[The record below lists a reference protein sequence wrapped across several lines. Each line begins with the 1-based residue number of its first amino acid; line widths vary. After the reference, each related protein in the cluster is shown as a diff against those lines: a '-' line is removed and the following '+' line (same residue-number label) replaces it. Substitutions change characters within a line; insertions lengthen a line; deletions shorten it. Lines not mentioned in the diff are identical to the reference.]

1 MHNPCVLDGH
11 HISRLHLQTD
21 VILFRVHEIVKGPH
35 GPVELLHLQEVGLQL
50 AHLVDRS
57 VEVGVAG
64 KVRPVQPHQLAASVV
79 SADQFFEGLI
89 VCTFNSPTTTSSPH
103 LNSHKEWLLR
113 NWVELDVVG
122 AHVPEAGH
130 RVGEQLIPGM
140 LNGYKL
146 SQKKGAFTFWDASC
160 EGFVQRGKRR
170 PT

>member
-50 AHLVDRS
+50 ADLVDRS
-57 VEVGVAG
+57 VEVGVAS
-64 KVRPVQPHQLAASVV
+64 KVRPVQPHQLAAPVV

-89 VCTFNSPTTTSSPH
+89 FCTSTSSPH

-113 NWVELDVVG
+113 DRVKLDVVG

-130 RVGEQLIPGM
+130 RVGEQLIPGN
-140 LNGYKL
+140 LDGYKL
-146 SQKKGAFTFWDASC
+146 SQKRALTF
-160 EGFVQRGKRR
+160 
-170 PT
+170 

>member
-50 AHLVDRS
+50 VHLVDRS
-57 VEVGVAG
+57 VEVGVAS

-89 VCTFNSPTTTSSPH
+89 VCTSTSSPH

-113 NWVELDVVG
+113 D
-122 AHVPEAGH
+122 
-130 RVGEQLIPGM
+130 
-140 LNGYKL
+140 
-146 SQKKGAFTFWDASC
+146 
-160 EGFVQRGKRR
+160 
-170 PT
+170 

>member
-50 AHLVDRS
+50 ADLVDRS
-57 VEVGVAG
+57 VEVGVAS
-64 KVRPVQPHQLAASVV
+64 KVRPVQPHQLAAPVV

-89 VCTFNSPTTTSSPH
+89 FCTSTSSPH

-113 NWVELDVVG
+113 DRVKLDVVG

-130 RVGEQLIPGM
+130 RVGEQLIPGN
-140 LNGYKL
+140 LDGY
-146 SQKKGAFTFWDASC
+146 
-160 EGFVQRGKRR
+160 
-170 PT
+170 

>member
-50 AHLVDRS
+50 ADLVDRS
-57 VEVGVAG
+57 VEVGVAS
-64 KVRPVQPHQLAASVV
+64 KVRPVQPHQLAAPVV

-89 VCTFNSPTTTSSPH
+89 VCTSTSSPH

-113 NWVELDVVG
+113 DRVELDVVG
-122 AHVPEAGH
+122 AHVPKAGH
-130 RVGEQLIPGM
+130 CVGKQLIPWN
-140 LNGYKL
+140 LDGYKL
-146 SQKKGAFTFWDASC
+146 LEKRALTFSDASC
-160 EGFVQRGKRR
+160 AGFVQRGKRR
-170 PT
+170 PA